1 MTSHNK
7 PLLQQVIFL
16 LGILLRSQAYLLSI
30 PIKGVYQFEAQV
42 PNSESWAK
50 VFISNLDPIC
60 GDIASVK
67 VYKRSQGFQ
76 QWQFVEDAN
85 LEVVELLENNDSNA
99 ISQNLGEFNTA
110 NHS

>member
-1 MTSHNK
+1 M
-7 PLLQQVIFL
+7 
-16 LGILLRSQAYLLSI
+16 
-30 PIKGVYQFEAQV
+30 
-42 PNSESWAK
+42 
-50 VFISNLDPIC
+50 

-99 ISQNLGEFNTA
+99 ISQNLGEFNTQTIV
-110 NHS
+110 NTYWTGSLQGG